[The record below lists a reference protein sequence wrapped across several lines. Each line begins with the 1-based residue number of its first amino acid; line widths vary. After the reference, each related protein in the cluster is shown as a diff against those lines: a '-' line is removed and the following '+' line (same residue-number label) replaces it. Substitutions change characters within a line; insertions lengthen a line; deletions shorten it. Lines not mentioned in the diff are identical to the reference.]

1 MQGEKMVNGAD
12 PQSIHW
18 RSLYKQHLAQ
28 SLAKTC
34 DYLQSSESSIIRSHV
49 TSMLTLLEESKSFPE
64 LKEIRLKLIDR
75 LHPLPLRW
83 GLSYL
88 WKSRMLEIID
98 DAAYSLRR
106 NRYLMDLAESYLY
119 SGQMP
124 LALESSARV
133 LRSTSIGKMDA
144 ADAIRVQFTALRTMA
159 EPEKADSIYREY
171 GEKFNLFQE
180 RDNYSGDDLIAW
192 VKFHLM
198 ELEILREK
206 GKTDEAL
213 TLVNQMIALSENIDV
228 SSSAFPAEL
237 HVHRS
242 TLLWVKARYPDS
254 IQDLEVAIRFYLQEE
269 DLFSAE
275 SLKSNLGLV
284 YWTMGEFAKAKKSLT
299 EAIAFYQKCGADQ
312 LMAYDIGN
320 LGLVYFAEGNL
331 EQAKQK
337 TLEHIE
343 FSDRIGFATES
354 YRGHANLADILYYFG
369 QYDQAMDEHDLVDDY
384 FRERGSREGYQLGKV
399 WSACCRAKLGKV
411 EKAITELNSI
421 LEWCSNH
428 QSRVL
433 EALTHRALAQWL
445 PVSEGEPHLRQSLNL
460 AREQGRQLEE
470 AACLLMLA
478 GELVDPEMQKETW
491 SSGVQILERIGATAW
506 LHGTSIDHPPFIAMF
521 V

>member
-1 MQGEKMVNGAD
+1 MQSEQLVNGAD
-12 PQSIHW
+12 AQSIHW
-18 RSLYKQHLAQ
+18 RSIYAQHLAQ
-28 SLAKTC
+28 SLAKTS
-34 DYLQSSESSIIRSHV
+34 DYVQSSESSIIRSHV
-49 TSMLTLLEESKSFPE
+49 ASMLTLLEESIPFPE
-64 LKEIRLKLIDR
+64 LKEIRLRLIDQ

-83 GLSYL
+83 GLSHL
-88 WKSRMLEIID
+88 WKSRMLEIIND
-98 DAAYSLRR
+98 GTYSNRQ
-106 NRYLMDLAESYLY
+106 NRYLVDLAEFYLY

-133 LRSTSIGKMDA
+133 LRSTPIGRMDA

-159 EPEKADSIYREY
+159 EPEKADSVYREY

-180 RDNYSGDDLIAW
+180 RNNYSGDDLIAW

-213 TLVNQMIALSENIDV
+213 TLVNQMITLYEEIDDAGG
-228 SSSAFPAEL
+228 AFSAEL

-242 TLLWVKARYPDS
+242 TLLWVKARYPES
-254 IQDLEVAIRFYLQEE
+254 IQDLEIAIRFYLQNE
-269 DLFSAE
+269 DLFNAE

-284 YWTMGEFAKAKKSLT
+284 YWTMGEFAKAQKSLS
-299 EAIAFYQKCGADQ
+299 EAITFYQKCGADH

-320 LGLVYFAEGNL
+320 LGLVYFAQGNL

-369 QYDQAMDEHDLVDDY
+369 QFEQAIDEHDLVDDY

-399 WSACCRAKLGKV
+399 WSASCRAKLGEV
-411 EKAITELNSI
+411 DKAITELNTI
-421 LEWCSNH
+421 LEWCSHH

-433 EALTHRALAQWL
+433 EALTHRALALWL
-445 PVSEGEPHLRQSLNL
+445 PLSERASHLRQSLNL
-460 AREQGRQLEE
+460 ARAQGRQLEE

-478 GELVDPEMQKETW
+478 REMVDPKQQKETW
-491 SSGVQILERIGATAW
+491 SAGVQILERIGATAW
-506 LHGTSIDHPPFIAMF
+506 LEGSSIDNPPFIPMF
-521 V
+521 I